1 MKNILLTS
9 TGLEHKTI
17 AEKFVD
23 IAPKSTKEL
32 KILFIPTASRT
43 EEEKVF
49 VKKSFDELLSV
60 GVKPN
65 NIFWFN
71 ADDISTH
78 LNNTEIDCIYVCGG
92 NTFYLLKK
100 LKEINYFFKIKQ
112 WVNEGLFYVGTSA
125 GSVIASSDI
134 NYILCMDTNDCQLK
148 DTTGFSFL
156 SSSLIPHY
164 TDEFSSAVD
173 LLINKGLEVITISD
187 NQAIVIQGDKIE
199 KID

>member
-17 AEKFVD
+17 AEKFVG
-23 IAPKSTKEL
+23 IAPKPTKEL

-43 EEEKVF
+43 EEEKEF
-49 VKKSFDELLSV
+49 VKKSVDELLSV

-78 LNNTEIDCIYVCGG
+78 LNNTEFDCIYVCGG

-125 GSVIASSDI
+125 GSVIATSDI
-134 NYILCMDTNDCQLK
+134 NYILCMDTNDCQLN

-156 SSSLIPHY
+156 SSPLIPHY
-164 TDEFSSAVD
+164 TDEFSSVVD